1 MNWIPWNFLYLEYV
15 SWIIHWRK
23 KITRMKFNMYNI
35 LINLIM
41 KQTKI
46 FWMTK
51 CLFFFFWKLF
61 YRTCRG
67 RGWFHCSC
75 GCRRRWASGWACLFC
90 RGRASGWA
98 CLFCT
103 RGCCGPCNINT
114 NISISLQICT
124 HNIKHAII
132 TEKLLVSTSTS
143 GLNWNFFFFYFI
155 L

>member
-1 MNWIPWNFLYLEYV
+1 MNL
-15 SWIIHWRK
+15 
-23 KITRMKFNMYNI
+23 NMYNT

-67 RGWFHCSC
+67 RGWFHCTC
-75 GCRRRWASGWACLFC
+75 RCRRGRASDWACLFC
-90 RGRASGWA
+90 RRRASGWA

-124 HNIKHAII
+124 HNINPAII
-132 TEKLLVSTSTS
+132 TEKLLVST
-143 GLNWNFFFFYFI
+143 LEFYFRFKLKLLFFI
-155 L
+155 LSCSALNKV